1 MVYLVKCRQ
10 RQFVSAAV
18 RFRRSQEQDSGLLRG
33 CPMGAALLARD
44 GLPGRAPI
52 AVFVG
57 QANMGTG
64 CSHEGKGTHSISGSG
79 FAGCN
84 CKKKEPLAS
93 PVALQMAKL
102 F

>member
-1 MVYLVKCRQ
+1 
-10 RQFVSAAV
+10 
-18 RFRRSQEQDSGLLRG
+18 
-33 CPMGAALLARD
+33 MGAALLARD
-44 GLPGRAPI
+44 ALPGSAPI

-57 QANMGTG
+57 HANMVTG
-64 CSHEGKGTHSISGSG
+64 WSHEGKGTHSISGSG

-84 CKKKEPLAS
+84 GKKKEPLAS